1 MSKIKGNFKKYATK
15 RTIIP
20 FIVSCMLTPGFLFF
34 SFNRKITGII
44 EIDPTIWF
52 VLFVISYLM
61 LATIISVIVYYKK
74 YDLQIETEKYSQFSL
89 ELFFGFLLGFLPTLI
104 ITFFFGL
111 INVGIYLLF
120 PVEHKIISAL
130 FSFYF

>member
-1 MSKIKGNFKKYATK
+1 
-15 RTIIP
+15 
-20 FIVSCMLTPGFLFF
+20 MLTPGFLFF